1 MDAVWDSCQSLV
13 EDISQTAVVERDILV
28 QCERKRKATM
38 NTLEQ
43 TEEMLLSLS
52 LEDTKELEK
61 HLKALLYILLC

>member
-1 MDAVWDSCQSLV
+1 
-13 EDISQTAVVERDILV
+13 
-28 QCERKRKATM
+28 M